1 MAPSRIDGRRAA
13 GLRNRARLVAAAETL
28 FAERGYESV
37 TTREI
42 TAAAGVALGT
52 FHNHFK
58 DKEDLFR
65 TCFKER
71 AVSTFAARELRR
83 RKATSFSEFV
93 KAYFGAHF
101 EYIFKEPIFLA
112 LYRRN
117 IAVIRDIIL
126 SDGPGQRLAE
136 LTAVIQAFVDQG
148 EVQPSLDAEL
158 VATTIMALTFEL
170 GAVIAQRTPPDP
182 QAAAEFAAGLV
193 LNGVAWRPDAASC
206 GGPGPGGAA
215 EGDPQYL

>member
-1 MAPSRIDGRRAA
+1 MSDRSGVLRRPAGPSEAEASRIDGRRAA
-13 GLRNRARLVAAAETL
+13 GLRNRARLVAAAEVL
-28 FAERGYESV
+28 FAERGFESV
-37 TTREI
+37 TTRDI

-65 TCFKER
+65 SYFKER
-71 AVSTFAARELRR
+71 ALSTFADRELKRR
-83 RKATSFSEFV
+83 RAKSFPEFV
-93 KAYFGAHF
+93 RAYFEAHF

-117 IAVIRDIIL
+117 IASIREIIL

-136 LTAVIQAFVDQG
+136 LTALIQGFIDRG
-148 EVQPSLDAEL
+148 EARPSMDAEL

-170 GAVIAQRTPPDP
+170 GSVIAQRQPPDP
-182 QAAAEFAAGLV
+182 QAATEFAAGLV
-193 LNGVAWRPDAASC
+193 LSGVGWSLDM
-206 GGPGPGGAA
+206 
-215 EGDPQYL
+215 D